1 MTMIMAHRGSSGTHP
16 ENTLAAIKEAVKAGA
31 DSIEI
36 DVQLTQDN
44 IPIVMHDK
52 DVNRMTNG
60 KGLIRSFTYEEI
72 KKLHIK
78 RSGWRAVLPM
88 KIPSFQEVLDALK
101 ETPILLN
108 IELKTDEF
116 DYPGIEKIVLDLC
129 NAQGGKT
136 KFLFSSFNPE
146 TLKRVRALDP
156 VADLALI
163 TGRDLKT
170 LAEIQQSMEIQAI
183 HPDKRTLGDP
193 LLAGLKVRYW
203 TVNKEAD
210 IRKFLLSGADGII
223 TDYPARAKEVQTK
236 LADQ

>member
-36 DVQLTQDN
+36 DVQLTKDN

-60 KGLIRSFTYEEI
+60 KGLIRSYTYEEI

-78 RSGWRAVLPM
+78 RFGWRAMLPM

-129 NAQGGKT
+129 NAQDGKT

-170 LAEIQQSMEIQAI
+170 LAEIQQSIEIQAI

-223 TDYPARAKEVQTK
+223 TDYPARAKEIQAK